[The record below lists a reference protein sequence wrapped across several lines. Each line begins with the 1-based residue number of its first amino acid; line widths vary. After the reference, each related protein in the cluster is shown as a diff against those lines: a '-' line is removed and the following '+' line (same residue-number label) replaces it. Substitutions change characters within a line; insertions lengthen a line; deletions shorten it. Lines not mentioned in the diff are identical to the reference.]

1 MVLGYELLASFKA
14 EAAKL
19 RSETDALMQEL
30 IDKVENVHED
40 VSPEI
45 YKDYKE
51 LKANMNAQ
59 RDENAALQ
67 KVLDKV

>member
-51 LKANMNAQ
+51 LKAQ